1 MTAYATV
8 TQLREYL
15 GQVKAGEE
23 VDAQL
28 TTVLARATDI
38 VNDAL
43 GFEFAAWGAAATT
56 RDVQAQGGCWLTPPA
71 YKAGSIVGIEAV
83 YGRGESQESAEAV
96 SGWLADEQARPYRVY
111 RGAGWGRGAWYRIEA
126 LWGYGAAPD
135 AVVEVTIEVA
145 VNIWRGRDAGNW
157 QATVGADGQGAV
169 SFNRA
174 LTWAQRSIIDG
185 VRTRYLGVVHA

>member
-1 MTAYATV
+1 MAAYATV

-15 GQVKAGEE
+15 GQVKAGEG

-28 TTVLARATDI
+28 TAVLARATDI

-43 GFEFAAWGAAATT
+43 GFQFEAYGEEATAK
-56 RDVQAQGGCWLTPPA
+56 DVRALDSEWLWLPA
-71 YKAGSIVGIEAV
+71 YQAGSIESIALVTS
-83 YGRGESQESAEAV
+83 RGDSSESTETIT
-96 SGWLADEQARPYRVY
+96 GWVADEDERPYRVW
-111 RGAGWGRGAWYRIEA
+111 RSGGWMHDVWYRVMAI
-126 LWGYGAAPD
+126 WGYGAAPD

-145 VNIWRGRDAGNW
+145 VNIWRGRDAANW

-169 SFNRA
+169 SFSRA

-185 VRTRYLGVVHA
+185 VRARYLGVVHA